1 MKVISSSP
9 YAPFNSKEWNSL
21 ISKNAKFE
29 NTPIKIQKKF
39 YKTFTLK
46 SKQKMEYLLFSKSI
60 LLLVQMYYYDMKVIS
75 SSPYA
80 PFNSKEW
87 NSLIS
92 KNVKFEDTPIKIQKK
107 FYRTFTLKKIE
118 KDELSQEKNELHQ
131 QMQLVFG

>member
-29 NTPIKIQKKF
+29 NTPIKIRKR
-39 YKTFTLK
+39 
-46 SKQKMEYLLFSKSI
+46 
-60 LLLVQMYYYDMKVIS
+60 
-75 SSPYA
+75 
-80 PFNSKEW
+80 
-87 NSLIS
+87 
-92 KNVKFEDTPIKIQKK
+92 

-118 KDELSQEKNELHQ
+118 NDDLLQEKNDLPQ

>member
-39 YKTFTLK
+39 YKTSTL
-46 SKQKMEYLLFSKSI
+46 QE
-60 LLLVQMYYYDMKVIS
+60 
-75 SSPYA
+75 
-80 PFNSKEW
+80 
-87 NSLIS
+87 
-92 KNVKFEDTPIKIQKK
+92 
-107 FYRTFTLKKIE
+107 IE
-118 KDELSQEKNELHQ
+118 KDQLLQEKNELHQ

>member
-1 MKVISSSP
+1 MLH
-9 YAPFNSKEWNSL
+9 Y
-21 ISKNAKFE
+21 SKNVL
-29 NTPIKIQKKF
+29 I
-39 YKTFTLK
+39 
-46 SKQKMEYLLFSKSI
+46 
-60 LLLVQMYYYDMKVIS
+60 LVQMYYLNMKVIS

-92 KNVKFEDTPIKIQKK
+92 KNVKFENTPIKIQKK

-118 KDELSQEKNELHQ
+118 KDKLLQEKTELHQ